1 MKIKGYAPIT
11 INLVEKV
18 IDVVE
23 NGFHK
28 DGVAWGLVGSV
39 EWTLHSSNGKTLNFT
54 LGSNLTL
61 F

>member
-23 NGFHK
+23 NGSIKMEWH
-28 DGVAWGLVGSV
+28 GGLVGSV